1 MFNSDDIALIDVG
14 GDVLANGADA
24 GLTNLLAD
32 QLALT
37 ACVASGI
44 PTRLIVAAPGIDGE
58 LSEAVVIDRL
68 TQLNAKRLCNMESS
82 DFTFNDVASIEG
94 VFSWHPSEASGLLAA
109 AARGHRGTVAT
120 RAACRHVQLSASTT
134 ALYSVLAS
142 AAEAATPAA
151 ALRDTCSLEH
161 AEKIIYDA
169 TGVSELSCEFAKA
182 KRLARQ
188 PTHMPHPADLATVDQ
203 HATAAQA
210 AGAGA
215 DYISIRRLAELLGAT
230 TLPAFVALCA
240 LLSAERPDQYEPSIY
255 RTLPAAF
262 S

>member
-1 MFNSDDIALIDVG
+1 M
-14 GDVLANGADA
+14 LANGADA

-94 VFSWHPSEASGLLAA
+94 VFSWLPSEASGLLAA